1 MKTVEELHHQL
12 GELIRTGFG
21 DKPVACMHSASG
33 IQYPINSSFRAARV
47 HSQDEQLLD
56 EAMNVGDV
64 VVLVSI

>member
-1 MKTVEELHHQL
+1 MKTVQQLYSELGVL
-12 GELIRTGFG
+12 VGEGHG